1 MNYFKQFGT
10 PKIIGGLTYKMS
22 EIPVVTL
29 PESVKFTN
37 EISPRRTTSIAPEIV
52 EEQQETPIV
61 QSLPEITNISI
72 TTPDAPVATSTT
84 ATNPIVKQV
93 MSTSTGKHVFK
104 HKNMDVGN
112 MKALLD
118 EAAKYGISFRVTSG
132 VRPGAKTK
140 QGKTSHHAHG
150 NAIDITPVK
159 GETYADL
166 ANKIRNAPGFVK
178 WMQDHGYGIYDETTP
193 KVMARTGASGA
204 HWHIGPDKVAI
215 AGLKQILV

>member
-10 PKIIGGLTYKMS
+10 PKIIDGLTYKMS

-29 PESVKFTN
+29 PEHVEFTD
-37 EISPRRTTSIAPEIV
+37 EISPRRTTSIPEIV

-72 TTPDAPVATSTT
+72 TMPDAPVATSTT

-166 ANKIRNAPGFVK
+166 TNKIRNAPGFVK

-215 AGLKQILV
+215 AGLKQILA

>member
-10 PKIIGGLTYKMS
+10 PKIIDGLTYKMS

-29 PESVKFTN
+29 PEHVEFTD
-37 EISPRRTTSIAPEIV
+37 EISPRRTTSIPEIV

-72 TTPDAPVATSTT
+72 TMPDAPVATSTT

-166 ANKIRNAPGFVK
+166 TNKIRNAPGFVK

-204 HWHIGPDKVAI
+204 H
-215 AGLKQILV
+215 